1 MKYTTFQKAKK
12 KKNVVC
18 VCIFENNGFIY
29 KYNFGHTFMYF
40 YSNPHRKI

>member
-1 MKYTTFQKAKK
+1 MKYTTFQKEK

-40 YSNPHRKI
+40 YSNPKRKI